1 MGPCYNNYTETGS
14 FATLP
19 RGGNRPRETLVV
31 LLVAPLDQ
39 VLAREKGTRG
49 IRERVTARIFPN
61 EGSFSQV
68 PKDWELWLGVVGD
81 VFFQYCRKFWI
92 GSVLELLEMLL

>member
-1 MGPCYNNYTETGS
+1 VGPCYNNYIETGS

-39 VLAREKGTRG
+39 VLAREKA
-49 IRERVTARIFPN
+49 REEYVN
-61 EGSFSQV
+61 V
-68 PKDWELWLGVVGD
+68 
-81 VFFQYCRKFWI
+81 
-92 GSVLELLEMLL
+92 